1 MRNPFE
7 LKSLAVG
14 TLLATLVAC
23 SGQPDPV
30 ASPEESV
37 ASVEGRALSTRV
49 VGYFPTWQGDVN
61 AIQYDK
67 LTHINYSF
75 LLPTAQGGLY
85 GVSSGDARL
94 QSLVQNAHA
103 RGVKVLIAV
112 GGWMDGNDS
121 PFEQMA
127 ANASARTTF
136 INNVLAF
143 VDQAGLDGVDIDW
156 EWPDPGASSQNF
168 GTLMNQLGTA
178 LHGRGKLLTAAVLA
192 SGGDG
197 IPVSSFAD
205 VEFLNIMAY
214 DMGYPHSSYEIAVQS
229 MDYWLGR
236 GLPKSKAVLGVP
248 FYGKNS
254 SNGAYTYAQLVG
266 MDSQAPNK
274 DVVNGIYYNGI
285 PTIKSKTQLAL
296 QRGGGVMIWEISQDT
311 SGSTSLLNA
320 IYEVAGGGNTTN
332 PAPSVNLTSPAN
344 GTTFTPGSTI
354 TLSANASDSNGSV
367 TKVEF
372 FAGSTKVGE
381 DTSAPYSIAWTNVAA
396 GTYSLT
402 ARATDNG
409 GASTTSAAVSI
420 TVTSGTGGTC
430 AGVAAWTASRAYVKD
445 DKATSGGKL
454 WRAKWWTQNEAPNGS
469 EWGPW
474 ELLGNC

>member
-7 LKSLAVG
+7 LRKLAVG
-14 TLLATLVAC
+14 SLLATLVAC
-23 SGQPDPV
+23 SGPADV
-30 ASPEESV
+30 PEQEPTDTL
-37 ASVEGRALSTRV
+37 ERGALSTRV

-94 QSLVQNAHA
+94 KSLVQASHA
-103 RGVKVLIAV
+103 RGVKVFIAV

-121 PFEQMA
+121 PFEQLA
-127 ANASARTTF
+127 ANATARTTF
-136 INNVLAF
+136 VNNVLAF

-156 EWPDPGASSQNF
+156 EWPDPGASAQNF
-168 GTLMNQLGTA
+168 GTLMKQLGTA
-178 LHGRGKLLTAAVLA
+178 LHGKGKGLTAAVLA
-192 SGGDG
+192 HGGDG

-205 VEFLNIMAY
+205 VDWLNIMAY
-214 DMGYPHSSYEIAVQS
+214 DMGYPHSSYEVAVQS

-248 FYGKNS
+248 FYGKNA

-266 MDSQAPNK
+266 MDAQAPNK

-311 SGSTSLLNA
+311 SGATSLLNA
-320 IYEVAGGGNTTN
+320 IYQVAGGTSTNN
-332 PAPSVNLTSPAN
+332 PAPSVSLTSPAN
-344 GTTFTPGSTI
+344 GTSFSQGSAI
-354 TLSANASDSNGSV
+354 TLSANASDSNGSIA
-367 TKVEF
+367 KVEF
-372 FAGSTKVGE
+372 FAGATKVGE
-381 DTSAPYSIAWTNVAA
+381 KTSAPYSISWTNAAA
-396 GTYSLT
+396 GTWSLT
-402 ARATDNG
+402 ARATDNE
-409 GASTTSAAVSI
+409 GASTVSAAVSI
-420 TVTSGTGGTC
+420 TVKGTGTGSC
-430 AGVAAWTASRAYVKD
+430 SGVSAWDATRAYVKD

-454 WRAKWWTQNEAPNGS
+454 WRAKWWTQNEAPTGS